1 MKLSENVEFNR
12 SSLLIDEFREKLPEI
27 LKYRYMIVY
36 GMSRRIVAST
46 ETVMS
51 SFSDW
56 DEIAEFRCFD
66 EDGEIHGV
74 LCGEEMTLYTVT
86 DHNISPEEDESIIE
100 QEYTFGGAESAFG
113 KKEAVEG
120 EEGGPGN
127 SGKLMIRRY
136 LEFDEDGQGHIV
148 LSRCFGFTI

>member
-46 ETVMS
+46 EAVMS

-56 DEIAEFRCFD
+56 DEIVEFRCFD

-74 LCGEEMTLYTVT
+74 LRGEEMTLYTVT
-86 DHNISPEEDESIIE
+86 DHNISPEEDEIIIE
-100 QEYTFGGAESAFG
+100 QEYTFGGAEAAFG
-113 KKEAVEG
+113 KKEAVDG
-120 EEGGPGN
+120 EEDGLGN
-127 SGKLMIRRY
+127 PGKLILRRY

-148 LSRCFGFTI
+148 LSRCFGFTN